1 KGWQMTYQMGQKLG
15 NYKLVRLLGS
25 GGFAEVY
32 LARHVY
38 LHTQAAIK
46 VLQIQLTEDVLQNFL
61 KEARIIAN
69 LEHPNIVRVLEFGI
83 EQHRPYLVMNY
94 APNGTLRQR
103 YPRGRQ
109 LAPATVLTLV
119 QQVVAALDYAHVRKI
134 IHRDVKPENMLLSA
148 NTTLLLSDFGLALEG
163 HSAYHSQPADQAG
176 TMLYMAPEQFRGYP
190 CAASDQYS
198 LGIAVYEWLS
208 GTLPFVGNGL
218 AIAVQ
223 HAHETPVPLHERVPA
238 LPVSLSNVVMRALQ
252 KEPKAR
258 FAQIQE
264 FAAAFAEACHTHA
277 TLFSVPETV
286 HPLSVAFV
294 EAQSAHISADTIAR
308 ISVEEG
314 AHDVGRTLSIDSQIP
329 QEYQLLPTMGR
340 SYAKEEHSPLAEQS
354 THMMLPVDETVIA
367 ATLEIPTH
375 HRIQRA
381 AEISSVTSSLVF
393 RPQNRSQ
400 RKRTLL
406 YGLGGLGLALC
417 LSGIWEIQSLGILP
431 MAHPL
436 AQHVNAG
443 VAKTVHSGSQNAE
456 QNRVG
461 SPLSTAENVPPATS
475 FRPTSTTT
483 MQTTRTRSVTQAT
496 TVTSTTGH
504 RQATQSAPTP
514 VITPTNVPTAS
525 STPTPIASPTPVA
538 SPTPTPARH
547 GRPLSVNIASVP
559 ETIQNGSNV
568 LVQITTNKGNCRVKL
583 RVIYSDS
590 SPSFRSSLTSTD
602 SDGNGTI
609 AWKVNI
615 PRHNLVKYTFATL
628 IATAYDSDDRSAFS
642 LPVIVQIT

>member
-1 KGWQMTYQMGQKLG
+1 MTYQMGQKLG

-32 LARHVY
+32 LARHIY

-46 VLQIQLTEDVLQNFL
+46 VLQIQLTEDILQNFL

-119 QQVVAALDYAHVRKI
+119 QQVVAALNYAHVRKI

-163 HSAYHSQPADQAG
+163 HSAYRSQPADQAG

-198 LGIAVYEWLS
+198 LGIVAYEWLS
-208 GTLPFVGNGL
+208 GALPFVGTGL

-252 KEPKAR
+252 KEPEAR

-264 FAAAFAEACHTHA
+264 FAAAFTEACHTHA
-277 TLFSVPETV
+277 TLFSVPEAL
-286 HPLSVAFV
+286 HPLSTALV

-308 ISVEEG
+308 ISAEEG
-314 AHDVGRTLSIDSQIP
+314 TTHDVGRTLPFDSQIP

-340 SYAKEEHSPLAEQS
+340 SYAQETRSPLAEQS
-354 THMMLPVDETVIA
+354 VNMSLPVDETVIA
-367 ATLEIPTH
+367 VTLEVPTR
-375 HRIQRA
+375 RIQAA

-393 RPQNRSQ
+393 RPQHQSR

-417 LSGIWEIQSLGILP
+417 LSGIWEIHSLGVLP
-431 MAHPL
+431 TAHPRT
-436 AQHVNAG
+436 QHINAG
-443 VAKTVHSGSQNAE
+443 IAKTVHSTNQNAG
-456 QNRVG
+456 QNRPG
-461 SPLSTAENVPPATS
+461 HPLSTAENVPPATS
-475 FRPTSTTT
+475 FRPTGTTT
-483 MQTTRTRSVTQAT
+483 MQTTRTQSLTQAT
-496 TVTSTTGH
+496 AVTATTGH
-504 RQATQSAPTP
+504 RQPTPSAPPP
-514 VITPTNVPTAS
+514 VITPTSAPTAS
-525 STPTPIASPTPVA
+525 SLPTPTASPTSLA
-538 SPTPTPARH
+538 SPTPTPAHH
-547 GRPLSVNIASVP
+547 GRPLSVHIASVP
-559 ETIQNGSNV
+559 ETVQNGSNV
-568 LVQITTNKGNCRVKL
+568 SVQITTNRGNCRVKL

-590 SPSFRSSLTSTD
+590 SPSFRSSLTNTD
-602 SDGNGTI
+602 SDGYGTI

-615 PRHNLVKYTFATL
+615 PRHNLLKYTFATL
-628 IATAYDSDDRSAFS
+628 IATAYDSDDHSTFS